1 MKKRLL
7 ALIPVCL
14 CVAVL
19 AVIVVPQFIHEYG
32 MSETERAVRD
42 KTSVTMMSR
51 EVPVSQISKQE
62 AVKLFGEGKIP
73 PQEKGCYYFKD
84 TEGGIYT
91 YTAENKL
98 KSYFSGQGTFPE
110 GKDIVISEE
119 NALQEMTPVL
129 KEVVPNLDEFELF
142 EQEVGDTIG
151 VLVFEREIA
160 EGIVDQVS
168 ITFWTTGDIHAIVC
182 NYSGFLSPDE
192 ITEEQRAELDR
203 QAEAFIPTII
213 ERNKSFSEMEVEIE
227 SFSCMLSR
235 QNGYIKGNYTYIL
248 NITFPPNPGEIIDEN
263 YVPKIAHAADMQEF
277 FVKE

>member
-14 CVAVL
+14 CIAVL
-19 AVIVVPQFIHEYG
+19 AVIVVPQFVHEYG

-42 KTSVTMMSR
+42 KISVTMMSR

-192 ITEEQRAELDR
+192 ITKEQRAELDR
-203 QAEAFIPTII
+203 QAEAYIPVVEQTVWY
-213 ERNKSFSEMEVEIE
+213 EDREVEVEI
-227 SFSCMLSR
+227 SGCMLSR
-235 QNGYIKGNYTYIL
+235 QNGYIKGEYSYLITYVVAPTPGV
-248 NITFPPNPGEIIDEN
+248 NISRELRTFHHMES
-263 YVPKIAHAADMQEF
+263 QEF